1 MFLTN
6 LNVTTSFP
14 NIYVSVGSLKSS
26 SGTSMDMALTTSF
39 FQNFGT
45 TVATVGTE
53 VNVYSNLT
61 TSNNYCM
68 IGYIN
73 APNNPSYG
81 LYQFTFN
88 FNSPL
93 NSLQYSSLVIEY
105 FKQPDIT
112 P

>member
-1 MFLTN
+1 MYLTN
-6 LNVTTSFP
+6 LNKAFA
-14 NIYVSVGSLKSS
+14 NIWVNIGSLRSS
-26 SGTSMDMALTTSF
+26 SGTSMDMTLTTSF

-45 TVATVGTE
+45 SATAMGNE

-68 IGYIN
+68 IGYIS

-81 LYQFTFN
+81 LYTFTFY
-88 FNSPL
+88 FNGPL
-93 NSLQYSSLVIEY
+93 TSLNYSSLVVKWY
-105 FKQPDIT
+105 NDTAAT